1 MGQPDRDLVARRE
14 EALARL
20 AVTTEAL
27 QVLEQTLRAEPGL
40 PPAVAQALLAGA
52 RALCP
57 VAASAHTELA
67 VSADPQREW
76 VVLVGSDEA
85 GPLLHLS
92 RRSDEQAPWSLP
104 TPPTG
109 SPSPDGAVQLADV
122 LRNEPLR

>member
-1 MGQPDRDLVARRE
+1 MVQPDRDLAARRE

-27 QVLEQTLRAEPGL
+27 QVLEQTMRAEPGL
-40 PPAVAQALLAGA
+40 PPEVARTLLAGA

-57 VAASAHTELA
+57 VAASAGTELA

-92 RRSDEQAPWSLP
+92 RRPDEQAPWSMP

-109 SPSPDGAVQLADV
+109 SPSPDVAVQLADV
-122 LRNEPLR
+122 LWNDPLR